1 MIIKFYIKLRSF
13 LELKEFRL
21 RLLSSLII
29 FMVFYI
35 SFIIGNPLFVIL
47 LSSIYCLILFE
58 LDKMDNTK
66 INKVHFFKNLLL
78 QFTLII
84 FLISKLKQFD
94 FGFFLDFD
102 IFLFLSLLIN
112 LYFYKTYNNYFT
124 FIFSN
129 FILIS
134 FFLLLEILFM
144 SDGLNLF
151 LYIVLL
157 ITAMDV
163 FAYIGGKLLGKI
175 KIVPKISNGKTVE
188 GTLIGLIFTVFIAF
202 LIRDLVNLD
211 IYFSMLVGF
220 FIGVLSFLGDILES
234 YVKRSVGVKDSGNLI
249 PGHGGLMDRLDGY
262 IIVVPVFY
270 TFLILPY

>member
-1 MIIKFYIKLRSF
+1 MIIKFYIKLRSL

-29 FMVFYI
+29 LTVFYI

-47 LSSIYCLILFE
+47 LSSIFCLVLFE
-58 LDKMDNTK
+58 LDKMDGTK
-66 INKVHFFKNLLL
+66 INKFHFFKNLLL
-78 QFTLII
+78 QFTLFI

-94 FGFFLDFD
+94 FGFFIDYD
-102 IFLFLSLLIN
+102 IFLFISLLIN
-112 LYFYKTYNNYFT
+112 LYFYKIYNNYIT

-129 FILIS
+129 FILIC

-151 LYIVLL
+151 LYVVLL
-157 ITAMDV
+157 ISTMDV
-163 FAYIGGKLLGKI
+163 FAYIGGKLIGKI
-175 KIVPKISNGKTVE
+175 KIVPKISNGKTLE
-188 GTLIGLIFTVFIAF
+188 GTLIGLIFTVTIASM
-202 LIRDLVNLD
+202 IRDLVNLD

-234 YVKRSVGVKDSGNLI
+234 SVKRSVGVKDSGNLI

-262 IIVVPVFY
+262 IVVLPVFY

>member
-1 MIIKFYIKLRSF
+1 MIIKFYIKLRSL

-29 FMVFYI
+29 LTVFYI

-47 LSSIYCLILFE
+47 LSSIFCLVLFE
-58 LDKMDNTK
+58 LDKMDGTK
-66 INKVHFFKNLLL
+66 INKFHFFKNLLL
-78 QFTLII
+78 QFTLFI
-84 FLISKLKQFD
+84 FLISKLKQFN
-94 FGFFLDFD
+94 FGFFIDYD
-102 IFLFLSLLIN
+102 VFLFLSLLIN
-112 LYFYKTYNNYFT
+112 LYFYKIYNNYIT

-129 FILIS
+129 FILIC

-151 LYIVLL
+151 LYVVLL
-157 ITAMDV
+157 ISTMDV
-163 FAYIGGKLLGKI
+163 FAYIGGKLIGKI
-175 KIVPKISNGKTVE
+175 KIVPKISNGKTLE
-188 GTLIGLIFTVFIAF
+188 GTLIGLIFTITIASM
-202 LIRDLVNLD
+202 IRDLVNLD

-234 YVKRSVGVKDSGNLI
+234 SVKRSVGVKDSGNLI

-262 IIVVPVFY
+262 IVVLPVFY
-270 TFLILPY
+270 TFLILPH

>member
-1 MIIKFYIKLRSF
+1 MIIKFYIKLRSL

-21 RLLSSLII
+21 RLLSSFIILI
-29 FMVFYI
+29 VFYI

-47 LSSIYCLILFE
+47 LSFICFLVLFE
-58 LDKMDNTK
+58 LDKMDGTK
-66 INKVHFFKNLLL
+66 ITKVHFFKNLLL
-78 QFTLII
+78 QFILFI
-84 FLISKLKQFD
+84 FLISKLNQFD

-112 LYFYKTYNNYFT
+112 LYFYKTHNNYIA
-124 FIFSN
+124 FIYSN

-134 FFLLLEILFM
+134 FFVLLEILFM

-157 ITAMDV
+157 ISAMDV
-163 FAYIGGKLLGKI
+163 FAYIGGKLSGKI

-188 GTLIGLIFTVFIAF
+188 GTLIGLIFTVSIASM
-202 LIRDLVNLD
+202 IRDLVNLD
-211 IYFSMLVGF
+211 IYLSMLVGF

-234 YVKRSVGVKDSGNLI
+234 SVKRSVGVKDSGNLI

-262 IIVVPVFY
+262 IIVLPVFY

>member
-1 MIIKFYIKLRSF
+1 MIIKFYVKLRSL

-21 RLLSSLII
+21 RLLSSFIILI
-29 FMVFYI
+29 VFSI

-47 LSSIYCLILFE
+47 LSSICFLVLFE
-58 LDKMDNTK
+58 LDKMVGTK
-66 INKVHFFKNLLL
+66 ITKVHFFKNLLL
-78 QFTLII
+78 QLSLYI
-84 FLISKLKQFD
+84 FLISKLKDINFSLFVD
-94 FGFFLDFD
+94 YD
-102 IFLFLSLLIN
+102 IFLFSSLLIN
-112 LYFYKTYNNYFT
+112 FYFYNKYNNHIL
-124 FIFSN
+124 FIYSN

-134 FFLLLEILFM
+134 FYLLLEILFM

-188 GTLIGLIFTVFIAF
+188 GTLIGLIFTVSIAS

-211 IYFSMLVGF
+211 VYLSMLVGF

-234 YVKRSVGVKDSGNLI
+234 TVKRSVGVKDSGNLI

-262 IIVVPVFY
+262 IIALPVFY

>member
-1 MIIKFYIKLRSF
+1 MIIKFYIKLRSL

-21 RLLSSLII
+21 RLLSSFII
-29 FMVFYI
+29 FTVFYI

-47 LSSIYCLILFE
+47 LSSICFFVLFE
-58 LDKMDNTK
+58 LDKMDGTK
-66 INKVHFFKNLLL
+66 ITKVHFFKNLLL
-78 QFTLII
+78 QFSLFI

-94 FGFFLDFD
+94 FGFFIDFD

-112 LYFYKTYNNYFT
+112 LFFYKNYNKYIT
-124 FIFSN
+124 FIYSN

-134 FFLLLEILFM
+134 FYLLLEILFM

-157 ITAMDV
+157 ISAMDV
-163 FAYIGGKLLGKI
+163 FAYIGGKLSGKI

-188 GTLIGLIFTVFIAF
+188 GTLIGLIFTVSIASM
-202 LIRDLVNLD
+202 IRDLVNLD
-211 IYFSMLVGF
+211 IYLSMLVGF

-234 YVKRSVGVKDSGNLI
+234 SVKRSVGVKDSGNLI

-262 IIVVPVFY
+262 IIVLPVFY

>member
-1 MIIKFYIKLRSF
+1 MIIKFYIKLRSL

-29 FMVFYI
+29 LTVFYI

-47 LSSIYCLILFE
+47 LSSIFCLVLFE
-58 LDKMDNTK
+58 LDKMDGTK
-66 INKVHFFKNLLL
+66 INKFHFFKNLLL
-78 QFTLII
+78 QFTLFI
-84 FLISKLKQFD
+84 FLISKLKQFN
-94 FGFFLDFD
+94 FGFFIDYD
-102 IFLFLSLLIN
+102 VFLFLSLLIN
-112 LYFYKTYNNYFT
+112 LYFYKIYNNYIT

-129 FILIS
+129 FILIC

-151 LYIVLL
+151 LYVVLL
-157 ITAMDV
+157 ISTMDV
-163 FAYIGGKLLGKI
+163 FGYIGGKLIGKI
-175 KIVPKISNGKTVE
+175 KIVPKISNGKTLE
-188 GTLIGLIFTVFIAF
+188 GTLIGLVFTVTIASM
-202 LIRDLVNLD
+202 IQDLVNLD

-234 YVKRSVGVKDSGNLI
+234 SVKRSVGVKDSGNLI

-262 IIVVPVFY
+262 IVVLPVFY

>member
-1 MIIKFYIKLRSF
+1 MIIKFYIKLRSL

-29 FMVFYI
+29 LTVFYI

-47 LSSIYCLILFE
+47 LSSIFCLVLFE
-58 LDKMDNTK
+58 LDKMDGTK
-66 INKVHFFKNLLL
+66 ISKFHFFKNLLL
-78 QFTLII
+78 QFTLFI
-84 FLISKLKQFD
+84 FLISKIKQFN
-94 FGFFLDFD
+94 FGFFIDYD
-102 IFLFLSLLIN
+102 VFLFLSLLIN
-112 LYFYKTYNNYFT
+112 LYFYKIYNNYIT

-129 FILIS
+129 FILIC

-151 LYIVLL
+151 LYVVLL
-157 ITAMDV
+157 ISTMDV
-163 FAYIGGKLLGKI
+163 FAYIGGKLIGKI
-175 KIVPKISNGKTVE
+175 KIVPKISNGKTLE
-188 GTLIGLIFTVFIAF
+188 GTLIGLIFTVTIASM
-202 LIRDLVNLD
+202 IRDLVNLD

-234 YVKRSVGVKDSGNLI
+234 SVKRSVGVKDSGNLI

-262 IIVVPVFY
+262 IVVLPVFY
-270 TFLILPY
+270 TFLILPH

>member
-1 MIIKFYIKLRSF
+1 MIIKFYIKLRSL

-29 FMVFYI
+29 LTVFYI

-47 LSSIYCLILFE
+47 LSSIFCLVLFE
-58 LDKMDNTK
+58 LDKMDGTK
-66 INKVHFFKNLLL
+66 INKFHFFKNLLL
-78 QFTLII
+78 QFTLFI

-94 FGFFLDFD
+94 FGFFIDYD
-102 IFLFLSLLIN
+102 VFLFLSLLIN
-112 LYFYKTYNNYFT
+112 LYFYKIYNNYIT

-129 FILIS
+129 FILIC

-151 LYIVLL
+151 LYVVLL
-157 ITAMDV
+157 ISTMDV
-163 FAYIGGKLLGKI
+163 FAYIGGKLIGKI
-175 KIVPKISNGKTVE
+175 KIVPKISNGKTLE
-188 GTLIGLIFTVFIAF
+188 GTLIGLIFTVTIASM
-202 LIRDLVNLD
+202 IRDLVNLD

-234 YVKRSVGVKDSGNLI
+234 SVKRSVGVKDSGNLI

-262 IIVVPVFY
+262 IVVLPFFY
-270 TFLILPY
+270 TFLILPH

>member
-1 MIIKFYIKLRSF
+1 MIIKFYIKLRSL

-21 RLLSSLII
+21 RLLSSFII
-29 FMVFYI
+29 FIVFYI

-47 LSSIYCLILFE
+47 LSSICFWALFE
-58 LDKMDNTK
+58 LDKMDGTK
-66 INKVHFFKNLLL
+66 ITKVHFFKNLLL
-78 QFTLII
+78 QLTLYI
-84 FLISKLKQFD
+84 FLISKLMD
-94 FGFFLDFD
+94 INFGFFVDYD
-102 IFLFLSLLIN
+102 IFLSSSLLIN
-112 LYFYKTYNNYFT
+112 FYFYNTYNNRIS
-124 FIFSN
+124 FIYSN

-188 GTLIGLIFTVFIAF
+188 GTLIGLIFTVSIASM
-202 LIRDLVNLD
+202 IRDLVNLD
-211 IYFSMLVGF
+211 IYLSMLVGF

-234 YVKRSVGVKDSGNLI
+234 SVKRSVGVKDSGNLI

-262 IIVVPVFY
+262 IIVLPVFY

>member
-1 MIIKFYIKLRSF
+1 MIIKFYIKLRSL

-21 RLLSSLII
+21 RLLSSFII
-29 FMVFYI
+29 FIVFYI

-47 LSSIYCLILFE
+47 LSSICFWALFE
-58 LDKMDNTK
+58 LDKMDGTK
-66 INKVHFFKNLLL
+66 ITKVHFFKNLLL
-78 QFTLII
+78 QLTLYI
-84 FLISKLKQFD
+84 FLISKLMD
-94 FGFFLDFD
+94 INFGFFVDYD
-102 IFLFLSLLIN
+102 IFTSSSLLIN
-112 LYFYKTYNNYFT
+112 FYFYNTYNNRIS
-124 FIFSN
+124 FIYSN
-129 FILIS
+129 FIIIS

-151 LYIVLL
+151 LYIVVL

-188 GTLIGLIFTVFIAF
+188 GTFIGLIFTVSIASM
-202 LIRDLVNLD
+202 IRDLVNLD
-211 IYFSMLVGF
+211 IYLSLFVGF

-234 YVKRSVGVKDSGNLI
+234 SVKRSVGVKDSGNLI

-262 IIVVPVFY
+262 ILVLPVFY

>member
-1 MIIKFYIKLRSF
+1 MIIKFYIKLRSL

-21 RLLSSLII
+21 RLLSSFII
-29 FMVFYI
+29 FIVFYI

-47 LSSIYCLILFE
+47 LSSICFLVLFE
-58 LDKMDNTK
+58 LDKMDGTK
-66 INKVHFFKNLLL
+66 ITKVHFFKNLLL
-78 QFTLII
+78 QLTLYI
-84 FLISKLKQFD
+84 FLISKLKD
-94 FGFFLDFD
+94 INFGFFVDYD
-102 IFLFLSLLIN
+102 IFLFSSLLIN
-112 LYFYKTYNNYFT
+112 FYFYNTYNNHIS
-124 FIFSN
+124 FIYSN

-188 GTLIGLIFTVFIAF
+188 GTLIGLIFTVSIASM
-202 LIRDLVNLD
+202 IRDLVNLD
-211 IYFSMLVGF
+211 IYLSMLVGF

-234 YVKRSVGVKDSGNLI
+234 SIKRSVGVKDSGNLI

-262 IIVVPVFY
+262 IIVLPVFY

>member
-1 MIIKFYIKLRSF
+1 MIIKFYKKLRSL
-13 LELKEFRL
+13 LELKEFRS
-21 RLLSSLII
+21 RLLSSFII
-29 FMVFYI
+29 FIVFFI

-47 LSSIYCLILFE
+47 LSSICFWVLFE
-58 LDKMDNTK
+58 LDKMDGTK
-66 INKVHFFKNLLL
+66 ISKVHFFKNLFL
-78 QFTLII
+78 QLNLYI
-84 FLISKLKQFD
+84 FLISKLMD
-94 FGFFLDFD
+94 INFGFFVDYD
-102 IFLFLSLLIN
+102 IFLLSSLFIN
-112 LYFYKTYNNYFT
+112 FYFYNTYNNRIS
-124 FIFSN
+124 FIYSN

-163 FAYIGGKLLGKI
+163 FAYIGGKLLGKM

-188 GTLIGLIFTVFIAF
+188 GTFIGLIFTVSIASM
-202 LIRDLVNLD
+202 IRDLVNLD
-211 IYFSMLVGF
+211 IYFSMFVGF

-234 YVKRSVGVKDSGNLI
+234 SVKRSVGVKDSGNLI

-262 IIVVPVFY
+262 ILVLPVFY

>member
-1 MIIKFYIKLRSF
+1 MIIKFYIKLRSL

-29 FMVFYI
+29 LTVFYI

-47 LSSIYCLILFE
+47 LSSIFCLVLFE
-58 LDKMDNTK
+58 LDKMDGTK
-66 INKVHFFKNLLL
+66 INKFHFFKNLLL
-78 QFTLII
+78 QFTLFI
-84 FLISKLKQFD
+84 FLISKIKQFN
-94 FGFFLDFD
+94 FGFFIDYD
-102 IFLFLSLLIN
+102 VFLFLSLLIN
-112 LYFYKTYNNYFT
+112 LYFYKIYNNYIT

-129 FILIS
+129 FILIC

-151 LYIVLL
+151 LYVVLL
-157 ITAMDV
+157 ISTMDV
-163 FAYIGGKLLGKI
+163 FGYIGGKLIGKI
-175 KIVPKISNGKTVE
+175 KIVPKISNGKTLE
-188 GTLIGLIFTVFIAF
+188 GTLIGLIFTVTIASM
-202 LIRDLVNLD
+202 IRDLVNLD

-234 YVKRSVGVKDSGNLI
+234 SVKRSVGVKDSGNLI

-262 IIVVPVFY
+262 IVVLPVFY
-270 TFLILPY
+270 TFLILPH

>member
-1 MIIKFYIKLRSF
+1 MIIKFYIKLRSL

-29 FMVFYI
+29 LTVFYI

-47 LSSIYCLILFE
+47 LSSIFCLVLFE
-58 LDKMDNTK
+58 LDKMDGTK
-66 INKVHFFKNLLL
+66 INKFHFFKNLLL
-78 QFTLII
+78 QFTLFI
-84 FLISKLKQFD
+84 FLISKLKQFN
-94 FGFFLDFD
+94 FGFFIDYD
-102 IFLFLSLLIN
+102 VFLFLSLLIN
-112 LYFYKTYNNYFT
+112 LYFYKIYNNYIT

-129 FILIS
+129 FILIC

-151 LYIVLL
+151 LYVVLL
-157 ITAMDV
+157 ISTMDV
-163 FAYIGGKLLGKI
+163 FGYIGGKLIGKI
-175 KIVPKISNGKTVE
+175 KIVPKISNGKTLE
-188 GTLIGLIFTVFIAF
+188 GTLIGLIFTVMIASM
-202 LIRDLVNLD
+202 IRDLVNLD

-234 YVKRSVGVKDSGNLI
+234 SVKRSVGVKDSGNLI

-262 IIVVPVFY
+262 IVVLPVFY
-270 TFLILPY
+270 TFLILPH

>member
-1 MIIKFYIKLRSF
+1 MIIKFYIKLRSL

-21 RLLSSLII
+21 RLLSSFII
-29 FMVFYI
+29 FIVFFI

-47 LSSIYCLILFE
+47 LSSICFWVLFE
-58 LDKMDNTK
+58 LDKMDGTK
-66 INKVHFFKNLLL
+66 ISKVHFFKNLFL
-78 QFTLII
+78 QLNLYI
-84 FLISKLKQFD
+84 FLISKLMD
-94 FGFFLDFD
+94 INFGFFVDYD
-102 IFLFLSLLIN
+102 IFLLSSLFIN
-112 LYFYKTYNNYFT
+112 FYFYNTYNNRIS
-124 FIFSN
+124 FIYSN

-144 SDGLNLF
+144 SGGLNLF

-175 KIVPKISNGKTVE
+175 KIVPKISNGKTLE
-188 GTLIGLIFTVFIAF
+188 GTLIGLIFTVSIASI
-202 LIRDLVNLD
+202 IRDLVNLD
-211 IYFSMLVGF
+211 IYLSMLVGF

-234 YVKRSVGVKDSGNLI
+234 SVKRSVGVKDSGNLI

-262 IIVVPVFY
+262 ILVLPVFY

>member
-1 MIIKFYIKLRSF
+1 MIIKFYIKLRSL

-21 RLLSSLII
+21 RLLSSFII
-29 FMVFYI
+29 FIVFSI

-47 LSSIYCLILFE
+47 LSSICFLVLFE
-58 LDKMDNTK
+58 LDKMVGIK
-66 INKVHFFKNLLL
+66 ITKVHFFKNLLL
-78 QFTLII
+78 QLTLYI
-84 FLISKLKQFD
+84 FLISKLKD
-94 FGFFLDFD
+94 INFGFFVDYD
-102 IFLFLSLLIN
+102 IFLSSSLLIN
-112 LYFYKTYNNYFT
+112 FYFYSTYKNHIS
-124 FIFSN
+124 FIYSN

-144 SDGLNLF
+144 SNGLNLF

-188 GTLIGLIFTVFIAF
+188 GTLIGLIFTVSIASM
-202 LIRDLVNLD
+202 IRDLVNLD
-211 IYFSMLVGF
+211 IYLSMLVGF

-234 YVKRSVGVKDSGNLI
+234 SIKRSVGVKDSGNLI

-262 IIVVPVFY
+262 IIVLPVFY

>member
-1 MIIKFYIKLRSF
+1 MIIKFYIKLRSL

-21 RLLSSLII
+21 RLLSSFII
-29 FMVFYI
+29 FIVFYI

-47 LSSIYCLILFE
+47 LSSICFLVLFE
-58 LDKMDNTK
+58 LDKMDGTK
-66 INKVHFFKNLLL
+66 ITKVHFFKNLLL
-78 QFTLII
+78 QLTLYI
-84 FLISKLKQFD
+84 FLISKLKD
-94 FGFFLDFD
+94 INFGFFVDYD
-102 IFLFLSLLIN
+102 IFLSSSLLIN
-112 LYFYKTYNNYFT
+112 FYFYNTYNNHMS
-124 FIFSN
+124 FIYSN

-188 GTLIGLIFTVFIAF
+188 GTLIGLIFTVSIASM
-202 LIRDLVNLD
+202 IRDLVNLD
-211 IYFSMLVGF
+211 IYLSMLVGF

-234 YVKRSVGVKDSGNLI
+234 SVKRSVGVKDSGNLI

-262 IIVVPVFY
+262 IIVLPVFY

>member
-1 MIIKFYIKLRSF
+1 MIIKFYIKLRSL

-29 FMVFYI
+29 LTVFYI

-47 LSSIYCLILFE
+47 LSSIFCMVLFE
-58 LDKMDNTK
+58 LDKMDGTK
-66 INKVHFFKNLLL
+66 INKFHFFKNLLL
-78 QFTLII
+78 QFTLFI
-84 FLISKLKQFD
+84 FLISKLTQFN
-94 FGFFLDFD
+94 FGFFIDYD
-102 IFLFLSLLIN
+102 VFLFLSLLIN
-112 LYFYKTYNNYFT
+112 LYFYKIYNNYIT

-129 FILIS
+129 FILIC

-151 LYIVLL
+151 LYVVLL
-157 ITAMDV
+157 ISTMDV
-163 FAYIGGKLLGKI
+163 FGYIGGKLIGKI
-175 KIVPKISNGKTVE
+175 KIVPKISNGKTLE
-188 GTLIGLIFTVFIAF
+188 GTLIGLIFTVTIASM
-202 LIRDLVNLD
+202 IRDLVNLD

-234 YVKRSVGVKDSGNLI
+234 SVKRSVGVKDSGNLI

-262 IIVVPVFY
+262 IVVLPVFY
-270 TFLILPY
+270 TFLILPH

>member
-1 MIIKFYIKLRSF
+1 VIIKFYIKLRSL

-21 RLLSSLII
+21 RLLSSFII
-29 FMVFYI
+29 FIVFSI

-47 LSSIYCLILFE
+47 LSSICFWVLFE
-58 LDKMDNTK
+58 LDKMDGTK
-66 INKVHFFKNLLL
+66 ITKVHFFKNLLL
-78 QFTLII
+78 QLTLYI
-84 FLISKLKQFD
+84 FLISKLKD
-94 FGFFLDFD
+94 INFGFFVNYD
-102 IFLFLSLLIN
+102 IFLFSSLLIN
-112 LYFYKTYNNYFT
+112 FYFYNKYNNHIL
-124 FIFSN
+124 FIYSN

-144 SDGLNLF
+144 SGGLNLF

-188 GTLIGLIFTVFIAF
+188 GTFIGLIFTVSIASM
-202 LIRDLVNLD
+202 IRDLVNLD
-211 IYFSMLVGF
+211 IYFSMFVGF

-234 YVKRSVGVKDSGNLI
+234 SVKRSVGVKDSGNLI

-262 IIVVPVFY
+262 ILVLPVFY

>member
-1 MIIKFYIKLRSF
+1 MIIKFYIKLRSL

-29 FMVFYI
+29 LAFFYI

-47 LSSIYCLILFE
+47 LSSIFCLVLFE
-58 LDKMDNTK
+58 LDKMDGTK
-66 INKVHFFKNLLL
+66 INKFHFFKNLLL
-78 QFTLII
+78 QFILFI
-84 FLISKLKQFD
+84 FLISKLKQFN
-94 FGFFLDFD
+94 FGFFIDYD
-102 IFLFLSLLIN
+102 VFLFLIN
-112 LYFYKTYNNYFT
+112 LYFYKIYNNYIT

-129 FILIS
+129 FILIC

-151 LYIVLL
+151 LYVVLL
-157 ITAMDV
+157 ISTMDV
-163 FAYIGGKLLGKI
+163 FGYIGGKLIGKI
-175 KIVPKISNGKTVE
+175 KIVPKISNGKTLE
-188 GTLIGLIFTVFIAF
+188 GTLIGLIFTVTIASM
-202 LIRDLVNLD
+202 IRDLVNLD

-234 YVKRSVGVKDSGNLI
+234 SVKRSVGVKDSGNLI

-262 IIVVPVFY
+262 IVVLPVFY
-270 TFLILPY
+270 TFLILPH

>member
-1 MIIKFYIKLRSF
+1 MIIKFYIKLRSL

-29 FMVFYI
+29 LTVFYI

-47 LSSIYCLILFE
+47 LSSIFCLVLFE
-58 LDKMDNTK
+58 LDKMDGTK
-66 INKVHFFKNLLL
+66 INKFHFFKNLLL
-78 QFTLII
+78 QFTLFI
-84 FLISKLKQFD
+84 FLISKLKQFN
-94 FGFFLDFD
+94 FGFFIDYD
-102 IFLFLSLLIN
+102 VFLFLSLLIN
-112 LYFYKTYNNYFT
+112 LYFYKIYNNYIT

-129 FILIS
+129 FILIC

-151 LYIVLL
+151 LYVVLL
-157 ITAMDV
+157 ISTMDV
-163 FAYIGGKLLGKI
+163 FAYIGGKLTGKI
-175 KIVPKISNGKTVE
+175 KIVPNISNGKTLE
-188 GTLIGLIFTVFIAF
+188 GTLIGLIFTVTIASM
-202 LIRDLVNLD
+202 IRDLVNLD

-234 YVKRSVGVKDSGNLI
+234 FVKRSVGVKDSGNLI

-262 IIVVPVFY
+262 IVVLPVFY
-270 TFLILPY
+270 TFLILPH

>member
-1 MIIKFYIKLRSF
+1 MIIKFYIKLRSL

-21 RLLSSLII
+21 RLLSSFII
-29 FMVFYI
+29 FIVFSI

-47 LSSIYCLILFE
+47 LSSISFLVLFE
-58 LDKMDNTK
+58 LDKMDGTK
-66 INKVHFFKNLLL
+66 ITKVHFFKNLLL
-78 QFTLII
+78 QLTLYI
-84 FLISKLKQFD
+84 FLLFKLKEIKFC
-94 FGFFLDFD
+94 FFVDYD
-102 IFLFLSLLIN
+102 IFLSSSLLIN
-112 LYFYKTYNNYFT
+112 FYFYNTYHNHIS
-124 FIFSN
+124 FIYSN

-151 LYIVLL
+151 LYIVVL

-188 GTLIGLIFTVFIAF
+188 GTFIGLIFTVSIASM
-202 LIRDLVNLD
+202 IRDLVNLD
-211 IYFSMLVGF
+211 IYLSMLVGF

-234 YVKRSVGVKDSGNLI
+234 SIKRSVGVKDSGNLI

-262 IIVVPVFY
+262 ILVLPVFY
-270 TFLILPY
+270 MFLILPY

>member
-1 MIIKFYIKLRSF
+1 VIIKFYIKLRSL

-21 RLLSSLII
+21 RLLSSFII
-29 FMVFYI
+29 FIVFYI

-47 LSSIYCLILFE
+47 LSSIYFLVLFE
-58 LDKMDNTK
+58 LDKMDGTK
-66 INKVHFFKNLLL
+66 ITKVNFFKNLLL
-78 QFTLII
+78 QLTLYI
-84 FLISKLKQFD
+84 FLLFKLKEIKFC
-94 FGFFLDFD
+94 FFVDYD
-102 IFLFLSLLIN
+102 IFLSSSLLIN
-112 LYFYKTYNNYFT
+112 FYFYNTYNNHIS
-124 FIFSN
+124 FIYSN

-163 FAYIGGKLLGKI
+163 FAYIGGKFLGKI

-188 GTLIGLIFTVFIAF
+188 GTFIGLIFTVSIASM
-202 LIRDLVNLD
+202 IRDLVNLD
-211 IYFSMLVGF
+211 IYFSMFVGF

-234 YVKRSVGVKDSGNLI
+234 SVKRSVGVKDSGNLI

-262 IIVVPVFY
+262 ILVLPVFY

>member
-1 MIIKFYIKLRSF
+1 VIIKFYIKLRSL
-13 LELKEFRL
+13 LELKEFKL

-47 LSSIYCLILFE
+47 LSSICCLILFE
-58 LDKMDNTK
+58 LDKMDSTK

-78 QFTLII
+78 QFTLFI

-102 IFLFLSLLIN
+102 IFLFLSLIIN
-112 LYFYKTYNNYFT
+112 LYFYKTYNNYIT
-124 FIFSN
+124 FIYSN

-144 SDGLNLF
+144 SDGLNFF

-157 ITAMDV
+157 ISSMDV
-163 FAYIGGKLLGKI
+163 FAYIGGKLIGKI

-188 GTLIGLIFTVFIAF
+188 GTLIGLIFTVSIAF
-202 LIRDLVNLD
+202 IIRDLVYLD
-211 IYFSMLVGF
+211 IYFSMLLGF

-234 YVKRSVGVKDSGNLI
+234 SVKRNLGVKDSGNLI

-262 IIVVPVFY
+262 IIVLPVFY
-270 TFLILPY
+270 TYLILPY

>member
-1 MIIKFYIKLRSF
+1 VIIKFYIKLRSL

-21 RLLSSLII
+21 RLLSSFII
-29 FMVFYI
+29 FIVFYI

-47 LSSIYCLILFE
+47 LSSICFWALFE
-58 LDKMDNTK
+58 IDKMDRTK
-66 INKVHFFKNLLL
+66 ITKVHFFKNLLL
-78 QFTLII
+78 QLTLYI
-84 FLISKLKQFD
+84 FLISKLMD
-94 FGFFLDFD
+94 INFGFFVDYD
-102 IFLFLSLLIN
+102 IFTSSSLLIN
-112 LYFYKTYNNYFT
+112 FYFYNTYNNRIS
-124 FIFSN
+124 FIYSN
-129 FILIS
+129 FIIIS

-151 LYIVLL
+151 LYIVVL

-188 GTLIGLIFTVFIAF
+188 GTFIGLIFTVSIASM
-202 LIRDLVNLD
+202 IRDLVNLD
-211 IYFSMLVGF
+211 IYLSLFVGF

-234 YVKRSVGVKDSGNLI
+234 SVKRSVGVKDSGNLI

-262 IIVVPVFY
+262 ILVLPVFY

>member
-1 MIIKFYIKLRSF
+1 MIIKFYIKLRSL

-21 RLLSSLII
+21 RLLSSFII
-29 FMVFYI
+29 FIVFYI

-47 LSSIYCLILFE
+47 LSSICFLVLFE
-58 LDKMDNTK
+58 LDKMDGTK
-66 INKVHFFKNLLL
+66 ISKVHFFKNLLL
-78 QFTLII
+78 QLNLYI
-84 FLISKLKQFD
+84 FLISKLMD
-94 FGFFLDFD
+94 INFGFFVDYD
-102 IFLFLSLLIN
+102 IFLLSSLFIN
-112 LYFYKTYNNYFT
+112 FYFYNTYNNRIS
-124 FIFSN
+124 FIYSN

-188 GTLIGLIFTVFIAF
+188 GTLIGLIFTVSIASM
-202 LIRDLVNLD
+202 IRDLVNLD
-211 IYFSMLVGF
+211 IYFSMFVGF

-234 YVKRSVGVKDSGNLI
+234 SVKRSVGVKDSGNLI

-262 IIVVPVFY
+262 IIVLPVFY

>member
-1 MIIKFYIKLRSF
+1 MN
-13 LELKEFRL
+13 
-21 RLLSSLII
+21 
-29 FMVFYI
+29 
-35 SFIIGNPLFVIL
+35 G
-47 LSSIYCLILFE
+47 
-58 LDKMDNTK
+58 TK
-66 INKVHFFKNLLL
+66 ITKVHFFKNLLL
-78 QFTLII
+78 QLNLYI
-84 FLISKLKQFD
+84 FLISKLKD
-94 FGFFLDFD
+94 INFGFFVDYD
-102 IFLFLSLLIN
+102 IFLSSSLLIN
-112 LYFYKTYNNYFT
+112 FYFYNTYNNHIS
-124 FIFSN
+124 FIYSN

-151 LYIVLL
+151 LYLVLL

-188 GTLIGLIFTVFIAF
+188 GTVIGLIFTVSIASM
-202 LIRDLVNLD
+202 IRDLVNLD
-211 IYFSMLVGF
+211 IYLSMLVGF

-234 YVKRSVGVKDSGNLI
+234 SVKRSIGVKDSGNLI

-262 IIVVPVFY
+262 IIVLPVFY

>member
-1 MIIKFYIKLRSF
+1 MIIKFYKKLRSL

-21 RLLSSLII
+21 RLLSSFII
-29 FMVFYI
+29 FIVFYI

-47 LSSIYCLILFE
+47 LSSICFLVLLE
-58 LDKMDNTK
+58 LDKMDGTK
-66 INKVHFFKNLLL
+66 ITKVHFFKNLLL
-78 QFTLII
+78 QLTLYI
-84 FLISKLKQFD
+84 FLISKLKD
-94 FGFFLDFD
+94 INFGFFVDYD
-102 IFLFLSLLIN
+102 IFLSSSLLIN
-112 LYFYKTYNNYFT
+112 FYFYNTYNNHIS
-124 FIFSN
+124 FIYSN

-144 SDGLNLF
+144 SDGFNLF

-188 GTLIGLIFTVFIAF
+188 GTLIGLILTVSIASM
-202 LIRDLVNLD
+202 IRDLVNLD
-211 IYFSMLVGF
+211 IYLSMLVGF

-234 YVKRSVGVKDSGNLI
+234 SIKRSVGVKDSGNLI

-262 IIVVPVFY
+262 IIVLPVFY

>member
-1 MIIKFYIKLRSF
+1 MIIKFYIKLRSL

-29 FMVFYI
+29 LTVFYI

-47 LSSIYCLILFE
+47 LSSIFCLVLFE
-58 LDKMDNTK
+58 LDKMDGTK
-66 INKVHFFKNLLL
+66 ISKFHFFKNLLL
-78 QFTLII
+78 QFTLFI
-84 FLISKLKQFD
+84 FLISKIKQFN
-94 FGFFLDFD
+94 FGFFIDYD
-102 IFLFLSLLIN
+102 VFLFLSLLIN
-112 LYFYKTYNNYFT
+112 LYFYKIYNNYIT

-129 FILIS
+129 FILIC

-151 LYIVLL
+151 LYVVLL
-157 ITAMDV
+157 ISTMDV
-163 FAYIGGKLLGKI
+163 FAYIGGKLIGKI
-175 KIVPKISNGKTVE
+175 KIVPKISNGKTLE
-188 GTLIGLIFTVFIAF
+188 GTLIGLIFTVTIASM
-202 LIRDLVNLD
+202 IRDLVNLD

-234 YVKRSVGVKDSGNLI
+234 SVKRSVGVKDSGNLI

-262 IIVVPVFY
+262 IVVLPVFY

>member
-1 MIIKFYIKLRSF
+1 MIIKFYIKLRSL

-29 FMVFYI
+29 LTVFYI

-47 LSSIYCLILFE
+47 LSSIFCLVLFE
-58 LDKMDNTK
+58 LDKMDGTK
-66 INKVHFFKNLLL
+66 INKFHFFKNLLL
-78 QFTLII
+78 QFTLFI
-84 FLISKLKQFD
+84 FLISKLKQFN
-94 FGFFLDFD
+94 FGFFIDYD
-102 IFLFLSLLIN
+102 VFLFLSLLIN
-112 LYFYKTYNNYFT
+112 LYFYKIYNNYIT

-129 FILIS
+129 FILIC

-151 LYIVLL
+151 LYVVLL
-157 ITAMDV
+157 ISTMDV
-163 FAYIGGKLLGKI
+163 FAYIGGKLIGKI
-175 KIVPKISNGKTVE
+175 KIVPKISNGKTLE
-188 GTLIGLIFTVFIAF
+188 GTLIGLIFTVTIASM
-202 LIRDLVNLD
+202 IRDLVNLD

-234 YVKRSVGVKDSGNLI
+234 FVKRSVGVKDSGNLI

-262 IIVVPVFY
+262 IVVLPVFY

>member
-1 MIIKFYIKLRSF
+1 MIIKFYIKLRSL

-29 FMVFYI
+29 LTVFYI

-47 LSSIYCLILFE
+47 LSSIFCMVLFE
-58 LDKMDNTK
+58 LDKMDGTK
-66 INKVHFFKNLLL
+66 INKFHFFKNLLL
-78 QFTLII
+78 QFTLFI
-84 FLISKLKQFD
+84 FLISKLKQFN
-94 FGFFLDFD
+94 FGFFIDYD
-102 IFLFLSLLIN
+102 VFLFLSLLIN
-112 LYFYKTYNNYFT
+112 LYFYKIYNNYIT

-129 FILIS
+129 FILIC

-151 LYIVLL
+151 LYVVLL
-157 ITAMDV
+157 ISTMDV
-163 FAYIGGKLLGKI
+163 FGYIGGKLIGKI
-175 KIVPKISNGKTVE
+175 KIVPKISNGKTLE
-188 GTLIGLIFTVFIAF
+188 GTLIGLIFTVTIASM
-202 LIRDLVNLD
+202 IRDLVNLD

-234 YVKRSVGVKDSGNLI
+234 FVKRSVGVKDSGNLI

-262 IIVVPVFY
+262 IVVLPVFY
-270 TFLILPY
+270 TFLILPH

>member
-1 MIIKFYIKLRSF
+1 MIIKFYIKLRSL

-21 RLLSSLII
+21 RLLSSFIILIL
-29 FMVFYI
+29 FYI

-47 LSSIYCLILFE
+47 LSSISFLVSFE
-58 LDKMDNTK
+58 LDKMDGTK
-66 INKVHFFKNLLL
+66 ITKVHFFKNLLL
-78 QFTLII
+78 QLTLYI
-84 FLISKLKQFD
+84 FLISKLQD
-94 FGFFLDFD
+94 NNFGFFVDYD
-102 IFLFLSLLIN
+102 IFLTSSLLIN
-112 LYFYKTYNNYFT
+112 FYFYNMYNNHIS
-124 FIFSN
+124 FIYSN

-188 GTLIGLIFTVFIAF
+188 GTLIGLIFTVSIASM
-202 LIRDLVNLD
+202 IRDLANLD
-211 IYFSMLVGF
+211 IYLSMLVGF

-234 YVKRSVGVKDSGNLI
+234 SIKRSVGVKDSGNLI

-262 IIVVPVFY
+262 ILVLPVFY

>member
-1 MIIKFYIKLRSF
+1 MIIKFYIKLRSL

-29 FMVFYI
+29 LTVFYI

-47 LSSIYCLILFE
+47 LSSIFCLVLFE
-58 LDKMDNTK
+58 LDKMDGTK
-66 INKVHFFKNLLL
+66 INKFHFFKNLLL
-78 QFTLII
+78 QFTLFI
-84 FLISKLKQFD
+84 FLISKLKQFN
-94 FGFFLDFD
+94 FGFFIDYD
-102 IFLFLSLLIN
+102 VFLFLSLLIN
-112 LYFYKTYNNYFT
+112 LYFYKIYNNYIT

-129 FILIS
+129 FILIC

-151 LYIVLL
+151 LYVVLL
-157 ITAMDV
+157 ISTMDV
-163 FAYIGGKLLGKI
+163 FAYIGGKLIGKI
-175 KIVPKISNGKTVE
+175 KIVPKISNGKTLE
-188 GTLIGLIFTVFIAF
+188 GTLIGLIFTVTIASM
-202 LIRDLVNLD
+202 IRDLVNLD

-234 YVKRSVGVKDSGNLI
+234 SVKRSVGVKDSGNLI

-262 IIVVPVFY
+262 IVVLPVFY
-270 TFLILPY
+270 TFLILPH

>member
-1 MIIKFYIKLRSF
+1 MIIKFYIKLKSL
-13 LELKEFRL
+13 LELKEFKL
-21 RLLSSLII
+21 RLLSSFII
-29 FMVFYI
+29 FIVFYT

-47 LSSIYCLILFE
+47 LSSICFFVLFE
-58 LDKMDNTK
+58 LDKMDGTK
-66 INKVHFFKNLLL
+66 ITKVHFFKNLLL
-78 QFTLII
+78 QLSLYI
-84 FLISKLKQFD
+84 FLISKLKD
-94 FGFFLDFD
+94 INFGFFVDYD
-102 IFLFLSLLIN
+102 IFLSSSLLIN
-112 LYFYKTYNNYFT
+112 FYFYNTYNNHIS
-124 FIFSN
+124 FIYSN

-151 LYIVLL
+151 LYLVLL

-175 KIVPKISNGKTVE
+175 KLFLKLVMVKLRRYFDRID
-188 GTLIGLIFTVFIAF
+188 FTVSIASM
-202 LIRDLVNLD
+202 IRDLVNLD
-211 IYFSMLVGF
+211 IYFSMLIGF

-234 YVKRSVGVKDSGNLI
+234 SVKRSVGVKDSGNLI

-262 IIVVPVFY
+262 IIVLPVFY

>member
-1 MIIKFYIKLRSF
+1 MIIKFYKKLRSL

-21 RLLSSLII
+21 RLLSSFII
-29 FMVFYI
+29 FIVFYI

-47 LSSIYCLILFE
+47 LSSICFWTLFE
-58 LDKMDNTK
+58 LDKMDGTK
-66 INKVHFFKNLLL
+66 ITKVHFFKNLLL
-78 QFTLII
+78 QLTLYI
-84 FLISKLKQFD
+84 FLISKLMDINFD
-94 FGFFLDFD
+94 FFVDYD
-102 IFLFLSLLIN
+102 IYLSSSLFIN
-112 LYFYKTYNNYFT
+112 FYFYNTYNNRIS
-124 FIFSN
+124 FIYSN

-163 FAYIGGKLLGKI
+163 FAYIGGKLLGKM

-188 GTLIGLIFTVFIAF
+188 GTFIGLIFTVSIASM
-202 LIRDLVNLD
+202 IRDLVNLD
-211 IYFSMLVGF
+211 IYFSMFVGF

-234 YVKRSVGVKDSGNLI
+234 SVKRSVGVKDSGNLI

-262 IIVVPVFY
+262 ILVLPVFY